1 MRIAPSMKAS
11 MVLSFL
17 SLMALLSLT
26 GNYDNKQHAA
36 AQLTT
41 QNPFANNTETIAELE
56 NVLGDQNPHII
67 LNGTNIANPNNTLP
81 DSININ
87 IKEDCMQLPNSV
99 HMYCP

>member
-1 MRIAPSMKAS
+1 MKKALK
-11 MVLSFL
+11 VATIYLLTLSAVFL
-17 SLMALLSLT
+17 FT
-26 GNYDNKQHAA
+26 GNNDNDRSVI

-41 QNPFANNTETIAELE
+41 QNPFINNTETISELE
-56 NVLGDQNPHII
+56 GVLGDDNAHII

-87 IKEDCMQLPNSV
+87 IKEDCMKLSDSV

>member
-1 MRIAPSMKAS
+1 MNELRITAS
-11 MVLSFL
+11 LLLL
-17 SLMALLSLT
+17 SLMALLSYA
-26 GNYDNKQHAA
+26 GNYESKHAA

-41 QNPFANNTETIAELE
+41 QNPFANNTETIADLE
-56 NVLGDQNPHII
+56 NVLGDQNAHII

-99 HMYCP
+99 HVYCP